1 VKPKILVVDIE
12 TMAAKVYA
20 WKLYDE
26 TMGINQVIEPPR
38 ILCWAAQWLG
48 SSKVMQADE
57 RGGRDEMLAKL
68 SGLIEE
74 ADAVISYNGDK
85 FDLPKINGELLLNG
99 MKPLAPVTSIDLY
112 KTVKKLGLLSSRLEF
127 FAIMA
132 KIGRKI
138 KNAGFPLWRACDEG
152 DAKSW
157 TKMLRYNA
165 GDVRLTGRAY
175 RLLRPFVRNH
185 PDLYSALMATPVAP
199 AGSRDL
205 RPCPRCGSKKTK
217 VSHKCR
223 YTTAYRIH
231 RVSCLGCGGWFD
243 GSREKVK

>member
-12 TMAAKVYA
+12 TLAGKSYF

-26 TMGINQVIEPPR
+26 TMGVNQVIEWPR
-38 ILCWAAQWLG
+38 ILCWGAQWLG
-48 SSKVMQADE
+48 SGTVMQGDE
-57 RGGRDEMLAKL
+57 RNGRKAMLNELAQF
-68 SGLIEE
+68 IDA

-99 MKPLAPVTSIDLY
+99 LDPLPPVTSIDLL
-112 KTVKKLGLLSSRLEF
+112 KTVRKLGLASNRLEA

-138 KNAGFPLWRACDEG
+138 ANAGFPLWRACDEG
-152 DAKSW
+152 DASAW

-175 RLLRPFVRNH
+175 KLLRPFIRNH
-185 PDLYSALMATPVAP
+185 PYLGGTV
-199 AGSRDL
+199 SRDG
-205 RPCPRCGSKKTK
+205 CPRCSGTRSQARGTRRTR
-217 VSHKCR
+217 SYIIQR
-223 YTTAYRIH
+223 LQ
-231 RVSCLGCGGWFD
+231 CLGCGGWFD
-243 GSREKVK
+243 GSREKVKT